1 MNTVEKKHEKSIL
14 EQLRE
19 IRNKIGDETQN
30 MTFVELEKYIESQL
44 QKSLYPKSVWKLKVI
59 FCNYVFVSYI
69 FCCK

>member
-44 QKSLYPKSVWKLKVI
+44 QKSLYPKSVWK
-59 FCNYVFVSYI
+59 
-69 FCCK
+69 